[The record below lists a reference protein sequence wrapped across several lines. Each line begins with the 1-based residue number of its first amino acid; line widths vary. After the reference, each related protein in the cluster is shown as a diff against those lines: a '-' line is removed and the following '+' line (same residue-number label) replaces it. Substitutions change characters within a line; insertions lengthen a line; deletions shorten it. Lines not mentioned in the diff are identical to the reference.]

1 MRRIILK
8 KKRKGGIEAFS
19 ASTMQQQ
26 QHCTQKCQH
35 GQTIGPDG
43 PCCHATAADV
53 VDQLTVQQVAKEGVK
68 MGMTPQ
74 AIDRVVRKTTD
85 VLRASHSKN
94 TKKDAPPN
102 QKGDLLS
109 ATTPSP
115 FLQTQTQAQIEA
127 QANAPLKAKEAKVV
141 FSLTPA
147 VNTNEQILAQSTVAD
162 VASIVLANS
171 NAVKEMK
178 QIEQKEAEQ
187 PKRWWNKVWGHVKDV
202 SNRFINWVGSVEWG
216 QKLFSSTV
224 WILKQII
231 QKMFY
236 LNVTKLP
243 ILKILA
249 NAKMG
254 WDPCFSVATI
264 GVLKATEHALRQIG
278 SFSKTEMLAW
288 VTRAAAGFLGLISGL
303 GSGLVVYAL
312 LRTLIY
318 AVADQ
323 WARALQHILQNPGEW
338 RNVKYAESAL
348 ALVYSLMSEPGFF
361 NKIPVEML
369 SPIHVKFA
377 LEEKQ
382 YLYNPLAYIDVTT
395 HLISLSAK
403 NQDIHVLTNCLDFY
417 NRAKTPLDLFSIYG
431 WIRPTIKSFQ
441 DVEHFYTQWTN
452 PKHMPWAMGEIAQ
465 MWMTPSQFSLN
476 QRYSPIALENAF
488 L

>member
-1 MRRIILK
+1 MQRIVLK
-8 KKRKGGIEAFS
+8 KKKKGGIEAFS
-19 ASTMQQQ
+19 VSTVQSQSPSDQ
-26 QHCTQKCQH
+26 KQCTKKCQH

-53 VDQLTVQQVAKEGVK
+53 VDQLTVQQVAKEGLK

-74 AIDRVVRKTTD
+74 AIARVSKKTAE
-85 VLRASHSKN
+85 VLRASHSATNNTKN

-102 QKGDLLS
+102 QKGDFLS
-109 ATTPSP
+109 ATATV
-115 FLQTQTQAQIEA
+115 A
-127 QANAPLKAKEAKVV
+127 APASAPAKAKEKVV
-141 FSLTPA
+141 NARSLTPA
-147 VNTNEQILAQSTVAD
+147 VNTNEQILAKATVAD
-162 VASIVLANS
+162 VASIVMSNS
-171 NAVKEMK
+171 NAVREMK
-178 QIEQKEAEQ
+178 QIEQKEAEE
-187 PKRWWNKVWGHVKDV
+187 PKSWWNKAWGHVKYAANGFLD
-202 SNRFINWVGSVEWG
+202 WVRSVEWG

-224 WILKQII
+224 WILKQMI

-243 ILKILA
+243 MLKILS
-249 NAKMG
+249 NAKTG

-264 GVLKATEHALRQIG
+264 GVLRATEHALNQLG
-278 SFSKTEMLAW
+278 SFSKGEMLVW
-288 VTRAAAGFLGLISGL
+288 VTRAAAGFLGFVSGL
-303 GSGLVVYAL
+303 GTGWVVYGL
-312 LRTLIY
+312 LRTMVY

-323 WARALQHILQNPGEW
+323 WARALRHILQTPGDW
-338 RNVKYAESAL
+338 RNVQYAESAM
-348 ALVYSLMSEPGFF
+348 ALVYSLMSEPGYF
-361 NKIPVEML
+361 NKIPVSMI
-369 SPIHVKFA
+369 SPIHIQFA

-382 YLYNPLAYIDVTT
+382 YLYNPLAYIDATT

-417 NRAKTPLDLFSIYG
+417 NRAKTPLDLFSTYG
-431 WIRPTIKSFQ
+431 WIRPTVKSYK

-452 PKHMPWAMGEIAQ
+452 PKHMSWAMGELAQ